1 MLENKKG
8 KRAGRKEVF
17 PLYSLSD
24 VEDTLKYLVPC
35 SYDEIYEISDGIK
48 INFIDAGHIL
58 GSASVEIFL
67 NEGVINKKIVFSGDI
82 GNTNKP
88 MIKDPQYIKEADY
101 VVMESTY
108 GDRNHE
114 KSNDYAIEDVY
125 KRQLFHNP

>member
-1 MLENKKG
+1 MQCLRIRKVK
-8 KRAGRKEVF
+8 AGRKEVF

-67 NEGVINKKIVFSGDI
+67 NEGVINKKLYFLGI
-82 GNTNKP
+82 
-88 MIKDPQYIKEADY
+88 
-101 VVMESTY
+101 
-108 GDRNHE
+108 
-114 KSNDYAIEDVY
+114 
-125 KRQLFHNP
+125 